1 MKVEGFQKKM
11 ATKIKTSIQKQLAE
25 ASIAKIAAAS
35 NIFGRGVAERTINQ
49 ILKAEPTILTDK
61 ASIEEKISK
70 LSAIEG
76 VGEKTATQFI
86 KAIPEF
92 VEFITLI
99 KPDYQ
104 IQATQATE
112 PIQAPQAIQA
122 TEPTQV
128 IETQDHV
135 LKNKIIVFSDFD
147 KTSKYTKKELEKL
160 LAKFGP
166 IIETT
171 VKKTTNI
178 LIIGDSLSS
187 STKVENAK
195 KIGTIEIITLDDFLE
210 KYVNVT
216 ETKEIKNDVVKNDVV
231 KNDVA
236 KDVVK
241 DDVVKKEIT
250 KDVNKKIN
258 IYILTL
264 EEEKYFVGT
273 TTNSYFTLKSYLN
286 NNKAAWTQKYKPL
299 KVLRFIED
307 CYDYEEDIVTINL
320 MKIYGIANVRGGSY
334 VNVNLDKATLDI
346 IKEKIK

>member
-1 MKVEGFQKKM
+1 M
-11 ATKIKTSIQKQLAE
+11 QKQISE

-35 NIFGRGVAERTINQ
+35 NIFGRGVAERTINA
-49 ILKAEPTILTDK
+49 ILKAEPTILTSE
-61 ASIEEKISK
+61 ASVEEKISK

-76 VGEKTATQFI
+76 VGEKTAAQFV

-92 VEFITLI
+92 IEFITLI
-99 KPDYQ
+99 KPDFQ
-104 IQATQATE
+104 TQTNQAKTKEEATE
-112 PIQAPQAIQA
+112 A
-122 TEPTQV
+122 TEAKEETQT
-128 IETQDHV
+128 ETQDHI

-147 KTSKYTKKELEKL
+147 KTSKYTKKELEKV

-166 IIETT
+166 IIETS

-187 STKVENAK
+187 STKVETAK

-210 KYVNVT
+210 KYVDVT
-216 ETKEIKNDVVKNDVV
+216 KTEEIT
-231 KNDVA
+231 

-241 DDVVKKEIT
+241 DTKKEIT
-250 KDVNKKIN
+250 KEVVKDTKKEIAKVAKKIN
-258 IYILTL
+258 IYILGL
-264 EEEKYFVGT
+264 EDEKYFVGT

-299 KVLRFIED
+299 RVTRFIED
-307 CYDYEEDIVTINL
+307 CYDYEEDIVTLNL
-320 MKIYGIANVRGGSY
+320 MKIYGIANVRGGTY